1 MKTSLLALSVLFTAC
16 IPALATEEESS
27 KNVEFKLPFGLQID
41 FDDEVVWNAL
51 ADFDDEVFWNAFVE
65 ELQRVK
71 TPQDA
76 IRNGDTEKLK
86 EFLHAGAELTPDL
99 LILAAEE
106 GQTEC
111 MKVLLDSGMSPNAP
125 DDKSVFVFPLHF
137 CVRYGLAECVKLL
150 LDAGA
155 DINMS
160 NPNLL
165 DFTPLMLAAYHNR
178 TECARLL
185 VEAGADVFLRTGN
198 WEFTAM
204 HWALRQKAWDV
215 FGYLLSV
222 EKIRAYKALI
232 QDLFEPIPQNAESVR
247 LLMDAG
253 ATTGDAWADAVCYG
267 DEQKLQKL
275 IESGAYK
282 GADNMRQLLRAIRLH
297 DAPIMKYVLQ
307 TGVDVT
313 HFARDAG
320 WEVTFVLKQ
329 GKTAHLQMLIE
340 HGMNVNENCSADMN
354 HSLLIEAAFRGCDE
368 AVDLLLKSGA
378 DINAQDPDG
387 YTALMHAY
395 GKPEKVKLLLAC
407 NPDLSLRNKNGDDA
421 LTLFRDKVIHGDAY
435 IECYRLLQEYMQRK

>member
-1 MKTSLLALSVLFTAC
+1 MKTSLSALSLLFTAC
-16 IPALATEEESS
+16 IPAHATVEITAEMNG
-27 KNVEFKLPFGLQID
+27 KNVEYKLPTGMKISVPEKIFWKVIAEQI
-41 FDDEVVWNAL
+41 EK
-51 ADFDDEVFWNAFVE
+51 EQE
-65 ELQRVK
+65 KSPEG
-71 TPQDA
+71 A
-76 IRNGDTEKLK
+76 IRNGNAEKLK
-86 EFLHAGAELTPDL
+86 ELLQAGAELTPDL
-99 LILAAEE
+99 LILAAVE

-125 DDKSVFVFPLHF
+125 DDKSVIPLHF
-137 CVRYGLAECVKLL
+137 CVKYGLAECVKLL

-155 DINMS
+155 DINMR
-160 NPNLL
+160 NPNLF

-178 TECARLL
+178 TECAGLL
-185 VEAGADVFLRTGN
+185 VEAGADVFLRSEN
-198 WEFTAM
+198 YTAM
-204 HWALRQKAWDV
+204 HWALHHKAWDV

-222 EKIRAYKALI
+222 EKIRADKALI

-275 IESGAYK
+275 LESGAYK

-297 DAPIMKYVLQ
+297 DATIMQYVLQ

-340 HGMNVNENCSADMN
+340 HGMNVNENCSAYMMN

-368 AVDLLLKSGA
+368 AVELLLKSGA

-395 GKPEKVKLLLAC
+395 GKPEKVKLLLSC
-407 NPDLSLRNKNGDDA
+407 NPDLSLRNKDGKDV
-421 LTLFRDKVIHGDAY
+421 LTHFRDSVIYGDAY
-435 IECYRLLQEYMQRK
+435 AECYRLLQEYMQQK

>member
-1 MKTSLLALSVLFTAC
+1 MKSSLIALLIAHAAC
-16 IPALATEEESS
+16 VPAYATESGNNENVGVSPSAFLELSEE
-27 KNVEFKLPFGLQID
+27 EI
-41 FDDEVVWNAL
+41 A
-51 ADFDDEVFWNAFVE
+51 
-65 ELQRVK
+65 ELMQELERVK

-76 IRNGDTEKLK
+76 IRKGDAAKLK
-86 EFLHAGAELTPDL
+86 ELLQAGAELTPDL
-99 LILAAEE
+99 LILAAVQ

-125 DDKSVFVFPLHF
+125 DDKSVLPLHF
-137 CVRYGLAECVKLL
+137 CVEYGLAECVKLL

-155 DINMS
+155 DINMR

-165 DFTPLMLAAYHNR
+165 DFTPLMLAAYYNR
-178 TECARLL
+178 TECAKLL
-185 VEAGADVFLRTGN
+185 VEAGADVFLRSEN
-198 WEFTAM
+198 YTAM
-204 HWALRQKAWDV
+204 HWALHQKAWDV

-222 EKIRAYKALI
+222 EKIRADKALI

-275 IESGAYK
+275 LESGAYK

-297 DAPIMKYVLQ
+297 DATIMQYVLQ

-313 HFARDAG
+313 HFPRDAG

-329 GKTAHLQMLIE
+329 GKTEHLQMLIE

-368 AVDLLLKSGA
+368 AVELLLKSGA
-378 DINAQDPDG
+378 DINAQDSDG
-387 YTALMHAY
+387 YTALMFAS
-395 GKPEKVKLLLAC
+395 GKPAKVKLILAR
-407 NPDLSLRNKNGDDA
+407 NPDLSLRNKNGEDA

-435 IECYRLLQEYMQRK
+435 AECYRLLQDYMQQKQPQ

>member
-16 IPALATEEESS
+16 IPAHATVEITAEMNG
-27 KNVEFKLPFGLQID
+27 KNVEYKLPTGMKISVPEKIFWKVIAEQI
-41 FDDEVVWNAL
+41 EK
-51 ADFDDEVFWNAFVE
+51 EQE
-65 ELQRVK
+65 KSPEG
-71 TPQDA
+71 A
-76 IRNGDTEKLK
+76 IRKGDTEKLK

-99 LILAAEE
+99 LILAAVQ

-111 MKVLLDSGMSPNAP
+111 MKVLLDSGMSPNAH
-125 DDKSVFVFPLHF
+125 DDKSVLPLHF
-137 CVRYGLAECVKLL
+137 CVTYGLAECVKLL

-155 DINMS
+155 DINMRK
-160 NPNLL
+160 PNLL
-165 DFTPLMLAAYHNR
+165 DFTPLMLAAYYNR
-178 TECARLL
+178 TECAELL
-185 VEAGADVFLRTGN
+185 VEAGADVFLRSEN
-198 WEFTAM
+198 YTAM
-204 HWALRQKAWDV
+204 HWALHQKAWDV

-222 EKIRAYKALI
+222 EKIRADKALI
-232 QDLFEPIPQNAESVR
+232 QDLFEPIPLNAESVR

-275 IESGAYK
+275 LESGAYK

-297 DAPIMKYVLQ
+297 DAPIMQYVLQ

-329 GKTAHLQMLIE
+329 GKTEHLQMLIE

-368 AVDLLLKSGA
+368 AVELLLKSGA

-395 GKPEKVKLLLAC
+395 GKPEKVKLLLVR
-407 NPDLSLRNKNGDDA
+407 NPDLSIRNKNGDDA
-421 LTLFRDKVIHGDAY
+421 LTLFRDSVIYGDAY
-435 IECYRLLQEYMQRK
+435 AECYRLLQEYMQQK

>member
-1 MKTSLLALSVLFTAC
+1 MKSSLIALLIAHAAC
-16 IPALATEEESS
+16 VPAYATESGNNENVGVSPSAFLELSEE
-27 KNVEFKLPFGLQID
+27 EI
-41 FDDEVVWNAL
+41 A
-51 ADFDDEVFWNAFVE
+51 
-65 ELQRVK
+65 ELMQELERVK

-76 IRNGDTEKLK
+76 IRKGDAAKLK
-86 EFLHAGAELTPDL
+86 ELLLAGAELTPDL
-99 LILAAEE
+99 LILAAVQ

-125 DDKSVFVFPLHF
+125 DDKSVLPLHF
-137 CVRYGLAECVKLL
+137 CVKYGLAECVKLL

-155 DINMS
+155 DINMR

-165 DFTPLMLAAYHNR
+165 DFTPLMLAAYYNR
-178 TECARLL
+178 TECAELL
-185 VEAGADVFLRTGN
+185 VEAGADVFLRSEN
-198 WEFTAM
+198 YTAM
-204 HWALRQKAWDV
+204 HWALHQKAWDV

-222 EKIRAYKALI
+222 EKIRADKALI

-275 IESGAYK
+275 LESGAYK

-297 DAPIMKYVLQ
+297 DATIIQYVLQ

-313 HFARDAG
+313 HFPRDAD

-329 GKTAHLQMLIE
+329 GKTEHLQMLIE

-368 AVDLLLKSGA
+368 AVELLLKSGA
-378 DINAQDPDG
+378 DINAQDSDG
-387 YTALMHAY
+387 YTALMFAS
-395 GKPEKVKLLLAC
+395 GKPAKVKLILAR
-407 NPDLSLRNKNGDDA
+407 NPDLSLRNKNGEDA

-435 IECYRLLQEYMQRK
+435 AECYRLLQEYMQQKQPQ

>member
-1 MKTSLLALSVLFTAC
+1 MKSSLIALLIAHAAC
-16 IPALATEEESS
+16 VPAYATESGNNENVGVSPSALLGLSEE
-27 KNVEFKLPFGLQID
+27 EFAEFLQ
-41 FDDEVVWNAL
+41 
-51 ADFDDEVFWNAFVE
+51 
-65 ELQRVK
+65 ELERVK

-76 IRNGDTEKLK
+76 IRKGDAAKLK
-86 EFLHAGAELTPDL
+86 ELLLAGAELTPDL
-99 LILAAEE
+99 LILAASDN
-106 GQTEC
+106 QIEC

-125 DDKSVFVFPLHF
+125 DDKSVFPLHF

-155 DINMS
+155 DINMR

-178 TECARLL
+178 TECAGLL
-185 VEAGADVFLRTGN
+185 VEAGADVFLRSEN
-198 WEFTAM
+198 YTAM

-222 EKIRAYKALI
+222 EKIRADKALI

-267 DEQKLQKL
+267 DAQKLQEL

-329 GKTAHLQMLIE
+329 GKTEHLQMLIE

-368 AVDLLLKSGA
+368 AVELLLKSGA
-378 DINAQDPDG
+378 DINAQDSDG
-387 YTALMHAY
+387 YTALMFAS
-395 GKPEKVKLLLAC
+395 GKPAKVKLILAR
-407 NPDLSLRNKNGDDA
+407 NPDLSLRNKNGEDA

-435 IECYRLLQEYMQRK
+435 AECYRLLQEYMQQKQPQ

>member
-1 MKTSLLALSVLFTAC
+1 MKSSLIALLIAHAAC
-16 IPALATEEESS
+16 VPAYATESGNNENVGVSPSAFLELSEE
-27 KNVEFKLPFGLQID
+27 EI
-41 FDDEVVWNAL
+41 A
-51 ADFDDEVFWNAFVE
+51 
-65 ELQRVK
+65 ELMQELERVK

-76 IRNGDTEKLK
+76 IRKGDAAKLK
-86 EFLHAGAELTPDL
+86 ELLLAGAELTPDL
-99 LILAAEE
+99 LILAAVQ

-125 DDKSVFVFPLHF
+125 DDKSVLPLHF
-137 CVRYGLAECVKLL
+137 CVKYGLAECVKLL

-155 DINMS
+155 DINMR

-165 DFTPLMLAAYHNR
+165 DFTPLMLAAYYNR
-178 TECARLL
+178 TECAELL
-185 VEAGADVFLRTGN
+185 VEAGADVFLRSEN
-198 WEFTAM
+198 YTAM
-204 HWALRQKAWDV
+204 HWALHQKAWDV

-222 EKIRAYKALI
+222 EKIRADKALI

-275 IESGAYK
+275 LESGAYK

-297 DAPIMKYVLQ
+297 DATIMQYVLQ

-313 HFARDAG
+313 HFPRDAD

-329 GKTAHLQMLIE
+329 GKTEHLQMLIE

-368 AVDLLLKSGA
+368 AVELLLKSGA
-378 DINAQDPDG
+378 DINAQDSDG
-387 YTALMHAY
+387 YTALMFAS
-395 GKPEKVKLLLAC
+395 GKPAKVKLILAR
-407 NPDLSLRNKNGDDA
+407 NPDLSLRNKNGEDA

-435 IECYRLLQEYMQRK
+435 AECYRLLQEYMQQKQPQ

>member
-1 MKTSLLALSVLFTAC
+1 MKSSLIALLIAHAAC
-16 IPALATEEESS
+16 VPAYATESGNNENVGVSPSAFLELSEE
-27 KNVEFKLPFGLQID
+27 EI
-41 FDDEVVWNAL
+41 A
-51 ADFDDEVFWNAFVE
+51 
-65 ELQRVK
+65 ELMQELERVK

-76 IRNGDTEKLK
+76 IRKGDAAKLK
-86 EFLHAGAELTPDL
+86 ELLQAGAELTPDL
-99 LILAAEE
+99 LILAAVQ

-125 DDKSVFVFPLHF
+125 DDKSVLPLHF
-137 CVRYGLAECVKLL
+137 CVEYGLAECVKLM

-155 DINMS
+155 DINMR

-165 DFTPLMLAAYHNR
+165 DFTPLMLAAYYNR
-178 TECARLL
+178 TECAELL
-185 VEAGADVFLRTGN
+185 VEAGADVFLRSEN
-198 WEFTAM
+198 YTAM
-204 HWALRQKAWDV
+204 HWALHQKAWDV

-222 EKIRAYKALI
+222 EKIRADKALI

-275 IESGAYK
+275 LESGAYK

-297 DAPIMKYVLQ
+297 DATIIQYVLQ

-313 HFARDAG
+313 HFPRDAD

-329 GKTAHLQMLIE
+329 GKTEHLQMLIE

-368 AVDLLLKSGA
+368 AVELLLKSGA
-378 DINAQDPDG
+378 DINAQDSDG
-387 YTALMHAY
+387 YTALMFAS
-395 GKPEKVKLLLAC
+395 GKPAKVKLILAR
-407 NPDLSLRNKNGDDA
+407 NPDLSLRNKNGEDA

-435 IECYRLLQEYMQRK
+435 AECYRLLQEYMQQKQPQ

>member
-1 MKTSLLALSVLFTAC
+1 MKKALMVLLIAHVVC
-16 IPALATEEESS
+16 VPAYATESGNNENVGVSPSAFLELSEE
-27 KNVEFKLPFGLQID
+27 EI
-41 FDDEVVWNAL
+41 A
-51 ADFDDEVFWNAFVE
+51 
-65 ELQRVK
+65 ELMQELERVK

-76 IRNGDTEKLK
+76 IRKGDAAKLK
-86 EFLHAGAELTPDL
+86 ELLLAGAELTPDL
-99 LILAAEE
+99 LILAAVE

-125 DDKSVFVFPLHF
+125 DDKSVFPLHF
-137 CVRYGLAECVKLL
+137 CVKYGLAECVKLL

-155 DINMS
+155 DINMR
-160 NPNLL
+160 NPNLF

-178 TECARLL
+178 TECAGLL
-185 VEAGADVFLRTGN
+185 VEAGADVFLRSEN
-198 WEFTAM
+198 YTAM
-204 HWALRQKAWDV
+204 HWALHQEAWDV

-222 EKIRAYKALI
+222 EKIRADKALI
-232 QDLFEPIPQNAESVR
+232 QELFEPLPQNAEFVR
-247 LLMDAG
+247 ILMNAG
-253 ATTGDAWADAVCYG
+253 ATTGNAWADAVCYG

-275 IESGAYK
+275 LESGAYK
-282 GADNMRQLLRAIRLH
+282 GADNMRQLLRAIQLH
-297 DAPIMKYVLQ
+297 DATIMQYVLQ

-329 GKTAHLQMLIE
+329 GKTEHLQMLIE

-368 AVDLLLKSGA
+368 AVELLLKSGA

-395 GKPEKVKLLLAC
+395 GKPEKVKLLLAR
-407 NPDLSLRNKNGDDA
+407 NPDLSIRNKNGKDV
-421 LTLFRDKVIHGDAY
+421 LTHFRDSVIHGDSYA
-435 IECYRLLQEYMQRK
+435 ECYRLLQEYMQQKQPR

>member
-1 MKTSLLALSVLFTAC
+1 MKSSLIALLIAHAAC
-16 IPALATEEESS
+16 VPAYATESGNNENVGVSPSAFLELSEE
-27 KNVEFKLPFGLQID
+27 EI
-41 FDDEVVWNAL
+41 A
-51 ADFDDEVFWNAFVE
+51 
-65 ELQRVK
+65 ELMQELERVK

-76 IRNGDTEKLK
+76 IRKGDATKLK
-86 EFLHAGAELTPDL
+86 ELLQAGAELTPDL
-99 LILAAEE
+99 LILAAVQ

-125 DDKSVFVFPLHF
+125 DDKSVLPLHF
-137 CVRYGLAECVKLL
+137 CVKYGLAECVKLL

-155 DINMS
+155 DINMR

-165 DFTPLMLAAYHNR
+165 DFTPLMLAAYYNR
-178 TECARLL
+178 TECAELL
-185 VEAGADVFLRTGN
+185 VEAGADVFLRSEN
-198 WEFTAM
+198 YTAM
-204 HWALRQKAWDV
+204 HWALHQKAWDV
-215 FGYLLSV
+215 FGYLLSI
-222 EKIRAYKALI
+222 EKIRADKALI

-275 IESGAYK
+275 LESGAYK

-297 DAPIMKYVLQ
+297 DATIMQYVLQ

-313 HFARDAG
+313 HFPRDAG

-329 GKTAHLQMLIE
+329 GKTEHLQMLIE

-368 AVDLLLKSGA
+368 AVELLLKSGA
-378 DINAQDPDG
+378 DINAQDSDG
-387 YTALMHAY
+387 YTALMFAS
-395 GKPEKVKLLLAC
+395 GKPAKVKLILAR
-407 NPDLSLRNKNGDDA
+407 NPDLSLRNKNGEDA

-435 IECYRLLQEYMQRK
+435 AECYRLLQDYMQQKQPQ

>member
-1 MKTSLLALSVLFTAC
+1 MKNSLLALLIAHIACVPAYATASGNNGDVEMSQS
-16 IPALATEEESS
+16 ALLGLSEED
-27 KNVEFKLPFGLQID
+27 I
-41 FDDEVVWNAL
+41 A
-51 ADFDDEVFWNAFVE
+51 
-65 ELQRVK
+65 ELMQELEKVK

-76 IRNGDTEKLK
+76 IRKGDAAKLK
-86 EFLHAGAELTPDL
+86 ELLLAGAELTPYL
-99 LILAAEE
+99 LIMAAVE

-125 DDKSVFVFPLHF
+125 DDKSVFPLHF
-137 CVRYGLAECVKLL
+137 CVAYGLAECVKLL

-155 DINMS
+155 DINMR
-160 NPNLL
+160 NPNLF

-178 TECARLL
+178 TECAGLL
-185 VEAGADVFLRTGN
+185 VEAGADVFLRSEN
-198 WEFTAM
+198 YTAM

-222 EKIRAYKALI
+222 EKIRADKALI

-267 DEQKLQKL
+267 DEQKLQEL

-297 DAPIMKYVLQ
+297 DATIMQYVLQ

-340 HGMNVNENCSADMN
+340 HGMNVNENCSAYMMN

-368 AVDLLLKSGA
+368 AVELLLKSGA

-395 GKPEKVKLLLAC
+395 GKPEKVKLLLAR
-407 NPDLSLRNKNGDDA
+407 NPDLSIRNKNGDDA
-421 LTLFRDKVIHGDAY
+421 LTLFRDSVIYGDAY
-435 IECYRLLQEYMQRK
+435 AECYRLLQEYMQQK

>member
-1 MKTSLLALSVLFTAC
+1 MKTSLVALSVLFTAC

-76 IRNGDTEKLK
+76 ILEGDTEKLK

-99 LILAAEE
+99 LILAAVE

-125 DDKSVFVFPLHF
+125 DDKSVFPLHF
-137 CVRYGLAECVKLL
+137 CVAYGLAECVKLL

-155 DINMS
+155 DINMR
-160 NPNLL
+160 NPNQLE
-165 DFTPLMLAAYHNR
+165 FTPLMLAAYNNR
-178 TECARLL
+178 TECAGLL
-185 VEAGADVFLRTGN
+185 VEAGADVFLRSEN
-198 WEFTAM
+198 YTAM
-204 HWALRQKAWDV
+204 HWALHQKAWDV

-222 EKIRAYKALI
+222 ETIRADKALI

-253 ATTGDAWADAVCYG
+253 ATTGDAWSDAVCYG
-267 DEQKLQKL
+267 DEQKLQEL
-275 IESGAYK
+275 LESGAYK
-282 GADNMRQLLRAIRLH
+282 GVDNMRLLLTAIQLH
-297 DAPIMKYVLQ
+297 DAPIMQYVLQ

-329 GKTAHLQMLIE
+329 GKTEHLQMLIE

-368 AVDLLLKSGA
+368 AVELLLKSGA

-395 GKPEKVKLLLAC
+395 GKPEKVKLLLAR
-407 NPDLSLRNKNGDDA
+407 NPNLSIRNKNGDDA
-421 LTLFRDKVIHGDAY
+421 LTLFRDSVIYGDAY
-435 IECYRLLQEYMQRK
+435 AECYRLLQEYMQQK

>member
-1 MKTSLLALSVLFTAC
+1 MKKALMVLLIAHVVC
-16 IPALATEEESS
+16 VPAYATESGNNENVGVSPSAFLELSEE
-27 KNVEFKLPFGLQID
+27 EI
-41 FDDEVVWNAL
+41 A
-51 ADFDDEVFWNAFVE
+51 
-65 ELQRVK
+65 ELMQEMERVK

-76 IRNGDTEKLK
+76 IRKGDAAKLK
-86 EFLHAGAELTPDL
+86 ELLLAGAELTPDL
-99 LILAAEE
+99 LILAAVQ

-125 DDKSVFVFPLHF
+125 DDKSVLHF
-137 CVRYGLAECVKLL
+137 CVAYGFAECVKLL

-155 DINMS
+155 DINMR
-160 NPNLL
+160 NPNRL
-165 DFTPLMLAAYHNR
+165 DFTPLMLAAYNNR

-185 VEAGADVFLRTGN
+185 VEAGADVFLRSEN
-198 WEFTAM
+198 YTAM
-204 HWALRQKAWDV
+204 HWALHQEAWDV

-222 EKIRAYKALI
+222 EKIRADKALI
-232 QDLFEPIPQNAESVR
+232 QDLFEPIPQNAGSVR

-275 IESGAYK
+275 LESGAYK

-297 DAPIMKYVLQ
+297 DATIMQYVLQ

-329 GKTAHLQMLIE
+329 GKTEHLQMLIE

-378 DINAQDPDG
+378 DINAQDSDG
-387 YTALMHAY
+387 YTALMYAY
-395 GKPEKVKLLLAC
+395 NSPAKVKLILAR
-407 NPDLSLRNKNGDDA
+407 NPDLSLRNRHGVDA
-421 LTLFRDKVIHGDAY
+421 ITLFRDSVIHGDSYA
-435 IECYRLLQEYMQRK
+435 ECYRLLQEYMQQKQPR

>member
-1 MKTSLLALSVLFTAC
+1 MKSSLIALLIAHAAC
-16 IPALATEEESS
+16 VPAYATESGNNENVGVSPSAFLELSEE
-27 KNVEFKLPFGLQID
+27 EI
-41 FDDEVVWNAL
+41 A
-51 ADFDDEVFWNAFVE
+51 
-65 ELQRVK
+65 ELMQELERVK

-76 IRNGDTEKLK
+76 IRKGDAAKLK
-86 EFLHAGAELTPDL
+86 ELLQAGAELTPDL
-99 LILAAEE
+99 LILAAVQ

-125 DDKSVFVFPLHF
+125 DDKSVLPLHF
-137 CVRYGLAECVKLL
+137 CVTYGLAECVKLL

-155 DINMS
+155 DINMR

-165 DFTPLMLAAYHNR
+165 DFTPLMLAAYYNR
-178 TECARLL
+178 TECAELL
-185 VEAGADVFLRTGN
+185 VEAGADVFLRSEN
-198 WEFTAM
+198 YTAM
-204 HWALRQKAWDV
+204 HWALHQKAWDV

-222 EKIRAYKALI
+222 EKIRADKALI

-267 DEQKLQKL
+267 DEQKLQEL
-275 IESGAYK
+275 LESDAYK
-282 GADNMRQLLRAIRLH
+282 GADNMRLLLTAIRLH
-297 DAPIMKYVLQ
+297 DATIMQYVLQ

-329 GKTAHLQMLIE
+329 GKTEHLQMLIE

-354 HSLLIEAAFRGCDE
+354 HSLLIEAVFRGCDE
-368 AVDLLLKSGA
+368 AVELLLKSGA
-378 DINAQDPDG
+378 DINAQDSDG
-387 YTALMHAY
+387 YTALMFAS
-395 GKPEKVKLLLAC
+395 GKPAKVKLILAR
-407 NPDLSLRNKNGDDA
+407 NPDLSLRNKNGEDA

-435 IECYRLLQEYMQRK
+435 AECYRLLQEYMQQK

>member
-1 MKTSLLALSVLFTAC
+1 MKSSLIALLIAHAAC
-16 IPALATEEESS
+16 VPAYATESGNNENVGVSPSAFLELSEE
-27 KNVEFKLPFGLQID
+27 EI
-41 FDDEVVWNAL
+41 A
-51 ADFDDEVFWNAFVE
+51 
-65 ELQRVK
+65 ELMQELERVK

-76 IRNGDTEKLK
+76 IRKGDAAKLK
-86 EFLHAGAELTPDL
+86 ELLQAGAELTPDL
-99 LILAAEE
+99 LILAAVQ

-125 DDKSVFVFPLHF
+125 DDKSVLPLHF
-137 CVRYGLAECVKLL
+137 CVKYGLAECVKLL

-155 DINMS
+155 DINMR

-165 DFTPLMLAAYHNR
+165 DFTPLMLAAYYNR
-178 TECARLL
+178 TECAELL
-185 VEAGADVFLRTGN
+185 VEAGADVFLRSEN
-198 WEFTAM
+198 YTAM
-204 HWALRQKAWDV
+204 HWALHQKAWDV

-222 EKIRAYKALI
+222 EKIRADKALI

-275 IESGAYK
+275 LESGAYK

-297 DAPIMKYVLQ
+297 DATIMQYVLQ

-313 HFARDAG
+313 HFPRDAG

-329 GKTAHLQMLIE
+329 GKTEHLQMLIE

-368 AVDLLLKSGA
+368 AVELLLKSGA
-378 DINAQDPDG
+378 DINAQDSDG
-387 YTALMHAY
+387 YTALMFAS
-395 GKPEKVKLLLAC
+395 GKPAKVKLILAR
-407 NPDLSLRNKNGDDA
+407 NPDLSLRNKNGEDA

-435 IECYRLLQEYMQRK
+435 AECYRLLQDYMQQKQPQ